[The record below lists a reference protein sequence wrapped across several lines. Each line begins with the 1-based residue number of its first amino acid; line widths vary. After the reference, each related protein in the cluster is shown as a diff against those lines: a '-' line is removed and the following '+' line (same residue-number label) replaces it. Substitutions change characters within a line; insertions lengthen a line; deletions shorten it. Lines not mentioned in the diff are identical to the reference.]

1 MVQMNRTNVMKALYT
16 ANVDVP
22 IFLVNLPDFP
32 DSQNGRADFP
42 GFRIFPEKY
51 SNCSVLNIPYIT
63 GEVPLYIWEGNLR
76 P

>member
-1 MVQMNRTNVMKALYT
+1 MTNTVTMGLT

-63 GEVPLYIWEGNLR
+63 GEVSTIYMGGKPPSLG
-76 P
+76 